1 MITMN
6 VKERILELNRQHT
19 GKNAEINELLIT
31 IITKY
36 QLFEPCLYMAED
48 EEWINVSMISI
59 EDENVSQAISVKK
72 SEITMLGI
80 FNREEIQL
88 PIPNLEPED
97 FYQ

>member
-1 MITMN
+1 MN
-6 VKERILELNRQHT
+6 VKERVLELNRQHT
-19 GKNAEINELLIT
+19 GNDAQINELLMT

-36 QLFEPCLYMAED
+36 QLFEPCLYLGED

-80 FNREEIQL
+80 FNRQDIQL
-88 PIPNLEPED
+88 AVPDSNPED

>member
-6 VKERILELNRQHT
+6 IKERILELNLQHT
-19 GKNAEINELLIT
+19 GKNAEINELLMT

-36 QLFEPCLYMAED
+36 QLFEPCLYLAED
-48 EEWINVSMISI
+48 EEWVNVSMISI
-59 EDENVSQAISVKK
+59 EDENVSQAISVRK

-80 FNREEIQL
+80 FNRQEIELTL
-88 PIPNLEPED
+88 PNTDPED